1 MFLKSAPVFP
11 RFQMQKIRKLHKVWS
26 PLSINEVVYVVSS
39 LDFDISKEIDL
50 ELGENGFWSITFI
63 NF

>member
-1 MFLKSAPVFP
+1 
-11 RFQMQKIRKLHKVWS
+11 MQKICKLHKAWS
-26 PLSINEVVYVVSS
+26 PLSTNEISYVVSS

-50 ELGENGFWSITFI
+50 ELGENGFWSTTFI